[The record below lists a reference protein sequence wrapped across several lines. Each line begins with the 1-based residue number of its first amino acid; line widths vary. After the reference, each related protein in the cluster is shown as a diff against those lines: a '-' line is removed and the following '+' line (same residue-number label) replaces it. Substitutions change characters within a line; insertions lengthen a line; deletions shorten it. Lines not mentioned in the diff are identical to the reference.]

1 MEKKESNKE
10 KFFFKAFLKKD
21 SIVKAPHWEFSEES
35 RGWLISI

>member
-10 KFFFKAFLKKD
+10 KFFKSFLKKD

-35 RGWLISI
+35 RGWSISI